1 MTKESRMQ
9 LQALVALMLVAGG
22 LPSALARMPFEADFG
37 ARLGP
42 SLAKEPPPSSAS
54 TSADKA
60 STSTRAIVDKL
71 DQSQSGVLNQQ
82 STDVGNAK
90 VIKAAQTQS
99 GALNKQQREIGIAA
113 EGSKADVSAQD
124 LNQQQRGALGNQ
136 KASVGNAGQ

>member
-1 MTKESRMQ
+1 MK
-9 LQALVALMLVAGG
+9 LQAFVSLMLFAGG

-42 SLAKEPPPSSAS
+42 SLAKEPTPSALPSSGS

-60 STSTRAIVDKL
+60 STSTRATVDK
-71 DQSQSGVLNQQ
+71 
-82 STDVGNAK
+82 
-90 VIKAAQTQS
+90 
-99 GALNKQQREIGIAA
+99 
-113 EGSKADVSAQD
+113 